1 MKRFSLSLLIALALV
16 DCGGGDGGGPPMIT
30 AVLVAG
36 DSTVALAGT
45 RQLTATAR
53 SGGSTVSNGVTFD
66 WVSSDTTLAKVSPA
80 GLVSGRARGT
90 VTITAF
96 AVLNATPTGVS
107 GTRDVRVRIGSIVL
121 TPPAG
126 LQFASLG
133 DTLAVSAEARDA
145 ANAPVPGITFAF
157 QSRNSGT
164 VQTAGG
170 NATTTLAVAIANG
183 VTRIV
188 ATGDGVSDS
197 VTATVQQVATSL
209 SITPDTATFDR
220 LGAAVTPVVTGADA
234 RGNAVSPAALNWT
247 SQATAVATVSSATG
261 AITSKGGGTT
271 RVIATSG
278 TQADTVHVVVQQVG
292 VRLKLHPQT
301 VDTSRI
307 RPAGTMRFI
316 DSVFD
321 ANDSLI
327 RTPAPTVTWS
337 STTATAT
344 VDAAGLVTAG
354 GSPGSTFIKAVSG
367 TGKDSAWV
375 EVVSAAI
382 TLGGAVQPIFSAS
395 CSSCHFSGGAAN
407 LNLTT
412 GATFSNIVGIPSQE
426 SGLRR
431 ALQFV
436 PDSSYLVHKIQ
447 GTHLGPPANGDGVRM
462 PFGCSGATCLPRA
475 QINIIRNWILQG
487 AQNN

>member
-1 MKRFSLSLLIALALV
+1 MKRFGLSLLIALALI
-16 DCGGGDGGGPPMIT
+16 DCGGGDGGGPTMIT
-30 AVLVAG
+30 AVLISG

-53 SGGSTVSNGVTFD
+53 SGSSPVSAGVSFD

-107 GTRDVRVRIGSIVL
+107 GTHAVRVRIGSVVL
-121 TPPAG
+121 TAPAG

-145 ANAPVPGITFAF
+145 ANAPVPAITFGF
-157 QSRNSGT
+157 QSRNAGA
-164 VQTAGG
+164 VQASPA
-170 NATTTLAVAIANG
+170 NATTALLVAISNG
-183 VTRIV
+183 TSRIV
-188 ATGDGVSDS
+188 VTGDGVSDS
-197 VTATVQQVATSL
+197 VTATVQQVAVSL

-234 RGNAVSPAALNWT
+234 RGNPVSPAALNWT
-247 SQATAVATVSSATG
+247 SQLPAVATVSTTG
-261 AITSKGGGTT
+261 AITSTGGGTT

-292 VRLKLHPQT
+292 ARVKLHPLT
-301 VDTSRI
+301 LDTSRI
-307 RPAGTMRFI
+307 VVTVGSMRMI

-321 ANDSLI
+321 GNDSLI
-327 RTPAPTVTWS
+327 RSPTPSVTWS
-337 STTATAT
+337 STAAAAT
-344 VDAAGLVTAG
+344 VDGGGVVTAS
-354 GSPGSTFIKAVSG
+354 GSTGITFIKAVSG
-367 TGKDSAWV
+367 TGRDSALIQ
-375 EVVSAAI
+375 VVSSPT
-382 TLGGAVQPIFSAS
+382 TLNGAVQPIFTVS
-395 CSSCHFSGGAAN
+395 CAGCHFAGGQANMNLTSGAA
-407 LNLTT
+407 
-412 GATFSNIVGIPSQE
+412 FSNIVNTPAGE
-426 SGLRR
+426 SALDR
-431 ALQFV
+431 AEPFV

-447 GTHLGPPANGDGVRM
+447 GTHLQPPANGSGARM
-462 PFGCSGATCLPRA
+462 PFECTGASCLTKG